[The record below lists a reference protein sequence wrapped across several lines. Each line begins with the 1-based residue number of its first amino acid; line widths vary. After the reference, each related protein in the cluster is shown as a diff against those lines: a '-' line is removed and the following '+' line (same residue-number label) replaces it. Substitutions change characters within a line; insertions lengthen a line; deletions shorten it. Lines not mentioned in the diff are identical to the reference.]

1 MHSSEWLS
9 KAKQVPVGQKR
20 RVDHGCGATKSLD
33 VWNNSDSW
41 SAYCHRCKTSGRQY
55 KEFYEEVPKDTIV
68 YRKYCNDKD
77 LVELTELAQKHQLWY
92 KRVIVLLQAKG
103 VSTELL
109 RAVGARLKYNVM
121 DHRLVLKFPRV
132 DLGRDCTGTNGAK
145 WLRYYRDDGDG
156 YLYLQGENVFDKRV
170 CITEDFFSAAKIRYY
185 TGLSALCLL
194 GTSLDDTKVHLVMN
208 KAVYVCTDGDQ
219 AGYDCY
225 DQIKRRLAPLG
236 VDVLNKITDGY
247 DPKDLTPQEL
257 RDLLL

>member
-1 MHSSEWLS
+1 MHHSEWIS
-9 KAKQVPVGQKR
+9 KAKHVPVGQKR
-20 RVDHGCGATKSLD
+20 RVDHGCGSTKSLD

-41 SAYCHRCKTSGRQY
+41 SAYCHRCKTSGKVY
-55 KEFYEEVPKDTIV
+55 KEFYEAIPEDVIV
-68 YRKYCNDKD
+68 YRKYCNEGD
-77 LVELTELAQKHQLWY
+77 LIELSELAHKEPLWY
-92 KRVIVLLQAKG
+92 RRVIVLLQSKG

-109 RAVGARLKYNVM
+109 RAVGACLKYNLK
-121 DHRLVLKFPRV
+121 DHRLVLRFPRV

-156 YLYLQGENVFDKRV
+156 YLYLQGENVLDKRV

-194 GTSLDDTKVHLVMN
+194 GTSLDDTKVHLLMD

-247 DPKDLTPQEL
+247 DPKDLTPQRL
-257 RDLLL
+257 RELLL